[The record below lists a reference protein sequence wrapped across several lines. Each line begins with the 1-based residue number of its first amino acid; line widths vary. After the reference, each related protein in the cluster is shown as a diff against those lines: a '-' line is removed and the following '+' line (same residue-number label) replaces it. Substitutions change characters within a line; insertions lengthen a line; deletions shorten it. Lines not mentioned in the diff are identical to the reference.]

1 MTGWKSE
8 KCFLKEINGKIIA
21 EIVAKMIRDFHLK
34 EGEELLLMEKRIT
47 QEDII
52 TINSNISLSIYY
64 AV

>member
-1 MTGWKSE
+1 
-8 KCFLKEINGKIIA
+8 
-21 EIVAKMIRDFHLK
+21 MIRDFHLK